1 MSRRPVLE
9 LAVQDPAGVRI
20 AAEVGAARVELCVAL
35 GATGGLT
42 PSIGL
47 VGAAVETAVRA
58 AVESTR
64 GATRGSVAAR
74 PEVGAD
80 LAVEVHP
87 LIRPRAG
94 GFVYDA
100 AEIALQVRD
109 VRAVVEAGAAGV
121 VVGALT
127 ARGEVDAAAIEA
139 LVAAADGREVTFH
152 RAIDAMADPL
162 GAVDV
167 LCALGITRVLTS
179 GGAQRSI
186 DGIDQLRAM
195 VVVADGRLQVMAGG
209 GVHPVDIT
217 ALLGAGIDAVHLSAK
232 GYGLDEAG
240 VGGGGVDGYEV
251 TDRAVARAASN
262 ALAAAGFRG

>member
-1 MSRRPVLE
+1 MTRSPVLE
-9 LAVQDPAGVRI
+9 LAVQSLAGVRV

-47 VGAAVETAVRA
+47 LGAVVETAA
-58 AVESTR
+58 AVARES
-64 GATRGSVAAR
+64 GAAH
-74 PEVGAD
+74 
-80 LAVEVHP
+80 AVEVHP

-100 AEIALQVRD
+100 AEIDIQVRD
-109 VRAVVEAGAAGV
+109 VRAAVEAGARGV

-127 ARGEVDAAAIEA
+127 ASGTVDASAIEA

-152 RAIDAMADPL
+152 RAIDAVADPL
-162 GAVDV
+162 LALDV
-167 LCALGITRVLTS
+167 LCELGVTRVLTS

-186 DGIDQLRAM
+186 DGIDRLRAM
-195 VVVADGRLQVMAGG
+195 VARVDGRLQVMAGG
-209 GVHPVDIT
+209 GVRPVDVA

-232 GYGLDEAG
+232 RFVTDAAG
-240 VGGGGVDGYEV
+240 VGGGSDAGYEV
-251 TDRAVARAASN
+251 TDPSVAREASD
-262 ALAAAGFRG
+262 ALSAAGSCG